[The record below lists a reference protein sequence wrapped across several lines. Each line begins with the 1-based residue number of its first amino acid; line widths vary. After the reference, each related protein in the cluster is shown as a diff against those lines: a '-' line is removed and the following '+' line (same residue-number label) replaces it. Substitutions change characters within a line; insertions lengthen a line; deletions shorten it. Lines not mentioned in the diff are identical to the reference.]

1 MTNRG
6 NFFGNKRKTNEYRA
20 KNYDKSCN
28 KVKYFANFY
37 SNKAVRFETPGS
49 PMEAVLIRT
58 QEIQNYLAGFMLV
71 ITFLLIFGLVGTKLM
86 RESPFRKFSIFDT
99 FKRRNNQ
106 QGMHSASH
114 SNVPSTRTSSLAS
127 PRWAR

>member
-6 NFFGNKRKTNEYRA
+6 DFFGNKRVKEYRTT
-20 KNYDKSCN
+20 NYDKSYY
-28 KVKYFANFY
+28 KVKYFPNLS

>member
-6 NFFGNKRKTNEYRA
+6 DFFENKRVKEYRTT
-20 KNYDKSCN
+20 NYDKSDY
-28 KVKYFANFY
+28 KVKYFPNLS
-37 SNKAVRFETPGS
+37 SNKTVRFETPGS